1 MAFDPVQKLIAI
13 GAGHGEVRLLGQ
25 AGVDY
30 FLKHESD
37 EPVVHLQFLINE
49 GGLITVQRDDS
60 IHLWNYRQK
69 TPEIVNSM
77 QMSKEKVSCI
87 YLPFQSKWLYV
98 GTDKGN
104 IYFIC
109 LANFELSTYVIN
121 WNKAIDLSCR
131 IHPGCV
137 KHLSLCPTETH
148 KLLIGFEKSHISLW
162 NLQTKEAEQFAV
174 GQPQIKCISWHH
186 DGKQFMAGHSDGS
199 LTIWNL
205 RKSTEPQQKIN
216 PHVSNTTCRPITNLI
231 WQHNAEG
238 EQLVIFVGGLPT
250 DDGALPAV
258 SIMRGRPTKSTVVAE
273 MDHQIVNILPLN
285 SSPFINVPQHPYGIA
300 VLLKSEFLIID
311 LFSQGFSCFD
321 NPHSMDIHE
330 SPVTFITYFSDCPVD
345 LIAAFTLVG
354 RNQRKQGVKNSERP
368 WPLTGGVEREGA
380 SGHQEMLITGHED
393 GSVKFWQASSEYLQ
407 VMYKLKTGR
416 HFEKID
422 ETKNVSY
429 AVTDVQLCL
438 DSRLLLISS
447 ASGQVTL
454 FRFVKTESSQD
465 IAVVTLSQLCASNRP
480 SSPPINDE
488 EGKIGNKELRRQLET
503 SDSRSTATSTG
514 SDIIEQI
521 PIRVRGGSMRRP
533 AGYTPELVCQIPW
546 IGGHTPE
553 IITSMALNSA
563 YGVLCIA
570 TMTGVALVDI
580 VSYTL
585 IYTWANTEICNR
597 DSIPLLP
604 LQNSEASPSEPQTP
618 TITVPEENKTF
629 VGLFRRA
636 TADFGGPRR
645 GKKLSLAMTR
655 GQQSFETSRPSC
667 DPQPPLTV
675 DTTPQRPS
683 TLTPLSAG
691 CDQQTLTPP
700 TFQLHLPPSRSHSMK
715 KIVRRVTV
723 SVADRLKRAKSFQAT
738 AMEENSESSMCSFF
752 CVLSKFCRP
761 SIVHFYF

>member
-13 GAGHGEVRLLGQ
+13 GAVHGEVRLFGQ
-25 AGVDY
+25 AGVEHY
-30 FLKHESD
+30 LKHESD

-60 IHLWNYRQK
+60 IHLWNFRQK
-69 TPEIVNSM
+69 IPEIVNSM
-77 QMSKEKVSCI
+77 QMSKEKVSCV
-87 YLPFQSKWLYV
+87 YLPFQSKWLYI

-104 IYFIC
+104 VYFVC
-109 LANFELSTYVIN
+109 LASFELSTYVIN

-131 IHPGCV
+131 IHPGYV
-137 KHLSLCPTETH
+137 KHLSLCPTEPF
-148 KLLIGFEKSHISLW
+148 KLLIGFEKSHLSFW

-205 RKSTEPQQKIN
+205 RKPNEPQQKIN
-216 PHVSNTTCRPITNLI
+216 PHVSNTACRPITNLI
-231 WQHNAEG
+231 WQHNVEG
-238 EQLVIFVGGLPT
+238 EQLVVFVGGLPT

-273 MDHQIVNILPLN
+273 MDHQIVNILALN
-285 SSPFINVPQHPYGIA
+285 SSPFNTVPQHPYGIA

-311 LFSQGFSCFD
+311 LFSQGFCCFE
-321 NPHSMDIHE
+321 NPFPLDIHE

-354 RNQRKQGVKNSERP
+354 RNQRKQGVKMSERG
-368 WPLTGGVEREGA
+368 WPLTGGVEREGC

-407 VMYKLKTGR
+407 IMYKLKTGR

-422 ETKNVSY
+422 ETKAVSY
-429 AVTDVQLCL
+429 AVTDIQLCL

-465 IAVVTLSQLCASNRP
+465 IAVVTLSQLCSTNHP
-480 SSPPINDE
+480 STPPVNNDE
-488 EGKIGNKELRRQLET
+488 EGKTGNKELRRQLET
-503 SDSRSTATSTG
+503 SDSRSTATSSG
-514 SDIIEQI
+514 SDTIEQI

-546 IGGHTPE
+546 IGGQTPE

-563 YGVLCIA
+563 YGVLAIA

-585 IYTWANTEICNR
+585 IYTWLNTEICNR
-597 DSIPLLP
+597 DSIPLSLP
-604 LQNSEASPSEPQTP
+604 PQNSEASPSEPPQTP
-618 TITVPEENKTF
+618 PITAPEENKSF

-636 TADFGGPRR
+636 TADFGGGRNR
-645 GKKLSLAMTR
+645 KKLSLATTI
-655 GQQSFETSRPSC
+655 GQQSFDTNRPNVADHI
-667 DPQPPLTV
+667 DPPPLTI
-675 DTTPQRPS
+675 DTNIRRPS
-683 TLTPLSAG
+683 TIAPMSAG
-691 CDQQTLTPP
+691 CDQHTLTPP
-700 TFQLHLPPSRSHSMK
+700 TFHLHLPPSRSHSMK

-723 SVADRLKRAKSFQAT
+723 SVADKLKRTKSFQAP
-738 AMEENSESSMCSFF
+738 AMEENSEASMC
-752 CVLSKFCRP
+752 
-761 SIVHFYF
+761 